1 MKRWS
6 IALLAPLLLGAAPAP
21 LLVGVVH
28 DQYGQPIAGA
38 RVQFASQTTATDAAG
53 TFSLEADAAEGTV
66 AISCAYCAGV
76 TLHATA
82 GDPVIAV
89 VQRFSAVADAAP
101 NARDL
106 RALQYSS
113 AASAISLRPYAV
125 LNDSSAPYPGPHLSL
140 YGLSSFW
147 GGLIVDDGVPNYDV
161 AFAASTLQFLPA
173 AALQSAQVL
182 ESADGFRYGTSA
194 GAGTFLL
201 GTLGDP
207 GFSGEAVAGDER
219 VAGATVNRSG
229 LAASLWASGTSVDSR
244 DRVDAVARMHV
255 SDLDSIGATVIA
267 ASSRE
272 YDPFGHSLDAAF
284 NAAKISYDRAGALP
298 VHADLLVDG
307 TGYNGNLYQDAGVSS
322 AWSDFQV
329 DANVQSP
336 GANGFFA
343 DASVR
348 KSTGFYADPTQP
360 GIVAGTIGQSHVDAG
375 VFVRNSVLSARA
387 GVAAYSLTSDGGTG
401 APLALSTHLI
411 DPSIDVQYAPAPQWS
426 ASIASTEYFR
436 IPSLLEL
443 YTPPAAGSLQL
454 SQAPVVVAKIGYGD
468 LHRLRFEAVKA
479 GGQTQASGGSVAWAI
494 APNLSLRAWSLAF
507 SNSMEGTAAVASSLW
522 ATYDN
527 PAGLRIDAVER
538 RDLIDTAENQ
548 HLDASLSV
556 PAGAHLRWYA
566 GTERRRFDRLYRT
579 GLLFTP

>member
-6 IALLAPLLLGAAPAP
+6 MALLAPLLLGASPAP

-38 RVQFASQTTATDAAG
+38 RVEFASQATATDASG
-53 TFSLEADAAEGTV
+53 TFALAAAAAEGTL
-66 AISCAYCAGV
+66 AISCAYCAKV
-76 TLHATA
+76 TLHAKT

-89 VQRFSAVADAAP
+89 VQRFSAVADDSP

-113 AASAISLRPYAV
+113 AASALSLRPYTV
-125 LNDSSAPYPGPHLSL
+125 LNDSSAPYPGAHLSL

-147 GGLIVDDGVPNYDV
+147 GGLLVDDGVPNYDV
-161 AFAASTLQFLPA
+161 AFDASTVQFLPA

-182 ESADGFRYGTSA
+182 DSADGFRYGTSA

-201 GTLGDP
+201 GTLAEP
-207 GFSGEAVAGDER
+207 GVSGEAVAGDER
-219 VAGATVNRSG
+219 VAGLAVNRSG
-229 LAASLWASGTSVDSR
+229 LAASLWASATGIDSR
-244 DRVDAVARMHV
+244 DRVDAVARAPV
-255 SDLDSIGATVIA
+255 GDGDSIGATVIA
-267 ASSRE
+267 ATSRE

-284 NAAKISYDRAGALP
+284 NAAKISYDRGGALP
-298 VHADLLVDG
+298 VHADVVVDG
-307 TGYNGNLYQDAGVSS
+307 TGYNGNLYGDAGVSS
-322 AWSDFQV
+322 AWSDFQA
-329 DANVQSP
+329 DANVQSAA
-336 GANGFFA
+336 ANGFFA
-343 DASVR
+343 DAGVR

-360 GIVAGTIGQSHVDAG
+360 GTVAGTVGQSHVDAG
-375 VFVRNSVLSARA
+375 VFTRSSVFSANA
-387 GVAAYSLTSDGGTG
+387 GLAAYTITSDGGTG
-401 APLALSTHLI
+401 APLALTTHLI
-411 DPSIDVQYAPAPQWS
+411 DPSIDVRYSPAPQWS

-443 YTPPAAGSLQL
+443 YTPPAAGTLQL
-454 SQAPVVVAKIGYGD
+454 TQAPVVIAKIGYGD
-468 LHRLRFEAVKA
+468 LHRLRIEAVKA
-479 GGQTQASGGSVAWAI
+479 GGQTQAAGGSLAWAV

-507 SNSMEGTAAVASSLW
+507 SNSPEGTAAVASSLW

-527 PAGLRIDAVER
+527 PAGVRIDAVER

-548 HLDASLSV
+548 HLDASISV